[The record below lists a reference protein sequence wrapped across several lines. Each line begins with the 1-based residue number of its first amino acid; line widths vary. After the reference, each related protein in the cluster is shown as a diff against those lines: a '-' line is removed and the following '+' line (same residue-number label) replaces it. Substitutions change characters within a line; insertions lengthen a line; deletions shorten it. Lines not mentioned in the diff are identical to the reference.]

1 MKIKQIITA
10 SALLLALT
18 ATAQEQS
25 RTLKECL
32 EQGLE
37 NNYSLRIVRNRE
49 KVAENNTGWANAGM
63 LPTATA
69 TASYSGTL
77 DNSDIEPRESGAATV
92 SQRNVTDHTLRA
104 GIDLQWTIFDGFRM
118 QANYNR
124 LKELHLQSKT
134 QTRIAVENFVANFT
148 AEYYN
153 FILQRLRLKNMSYA
167 VKLSRERLRIVQDRY
182 IIGNNSRLDLLQ
194 AQVDFNA
201 DSAQSVKQNEQ
212 LLTSRIRLH
221 ELIAERNVD
230 DRFIVADTV
239 IYTGIELD
247 FDTLWQ
253 ATLANNAE
261 IISAAQNKKI
271 AALDLKSIKSRDYPY
286 VRLNAGY
293 GYTHTNYDIN
303 TTMNRSDWGADFGI
317 SVGFNLFDGKRS
329 RQRKNAKLEV
339 MNAELEQVD
348 LELSLYAELNTLWQS
363 YQNVKQLLA
372 LERQNVI
379 AARENYDIAYE
390 RYLLGN
396 LSGIEMRE
404 AQKSLLD
411 AEDRILVA
419 EYNTKLCEI
428 SLLQISGK
436 IGFYLE

>member
-10 SALLLALT
+10 SALLLTLT

-104 GIDLQWTIFDGFRM
+104 GVDLQWTIFDGFKM

-253 ATLANNAE
+253 ATLENNAE

-363 YQNVKQLLA
+363 YQNIKRLLA